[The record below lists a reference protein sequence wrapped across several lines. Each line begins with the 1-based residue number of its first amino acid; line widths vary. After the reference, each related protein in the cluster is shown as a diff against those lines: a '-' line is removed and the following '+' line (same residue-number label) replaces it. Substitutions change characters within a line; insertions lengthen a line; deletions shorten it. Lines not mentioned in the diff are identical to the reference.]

1 MNKQILRLLALAA
14 TVAIAIVSCN
24 KNEDPDTPGI
34 PLSSANCHVISAPG
48 TYIFSPVKGN
58 SSELVGAVASAEVL
72 WESFGTTETPA
83 KGSVVA
89 EATYVASEGVIRFK
103 TPASL
108 KDGNALIAAK
118 DASGNILWSWH
129 IWVCNGWDPVKTAHT
144 YYNNAGIMM
153 DRNLGATSVTPGD
166 VKAFGLL
173 YQWGRKDPFLGW
185 DGVEVKGRG
194 VVASTLK
201 WPEVVYSD
209 AQTGTIDYSI
219 AHPTTFIATLE
230 DNFDWYYTG
239 IHDTDNTRWQSKK
252 TIYDPCPAGWKVPES
267 LSPDDYGVWW
277 TALGKQFV
285 VLELEYGNQGSNL
298 TKHFGDDEPI
308 WYPFTGCKRDTDG
321 RIVLSGENAGLWST
335 SPDLDEKDPDANVM
349 AFALDLSITD
359 QGHVMTFTSFD
370 YCRAYGHSVRC
381 VADTN

>member
-1 MNKQILRLLALAA
+1 M
-14 TVAIAIVSCN
+14 
-24 KNEDPDTPGI
+24 
-34 PLSSANCHVISAPG
+34 
-48 TYIFSPVKGN
+48 KGN